1 MKKLAVIFLMVICCI
16 CLTSCSKLLNIS
28 GNENSDYIK
37 YNGILYNGAGFYA
50 VDDDLRLI
58 GHIKD
63 GANVY
68 AVGNDK
74 PPQFIIIHGSDN
86 SGCFAAEGADI
97 PTSGRITMALIDPVT
112 RGTNSQY
119 LSTSDELAML
129 AKITNLTGEPQEF
142 LVDNYYTEGN
152 EFYYVYNDSNV
163 TCSDNYGGYVA
174 YTDGKWIYSAPGESI
189 ERKEHNTVL
198 ITGIVIE
205 DEELINEMCGSVL
218 TNYFN
223 IKAK

>member
-1 MKKLAVIFLMVICCI
+1 MKKSAVIFLMTICCI

-28 GNENSDYIK
+28 GNENSDYVK
-37 YNGILYNGAGFYA
+37 YDGILYKGAGFY
-50 VDDDLRLI
+50 VVDDLRLI

-63 GANVY
+63 GADVY

-74 PPQFIIIHGSDN
+74 PPQFIIICGSDN
-86 SGCFAAEGADI
+86 SGCFAAECAYI
-97 PTSGRITMALIDPVT
+97 PTSGRITKALIEPATIGTDP
-112 RGTNSQY
+112 QY
-119 LSTSDELAML
+119 LSTNDELAML

-163 TCSDNYGGYVA
+163 TCSDNYGGYIA

>member
-1 MKKLAVIFLMVICCI
+1 MKKSAVIFLMIICCI

-50 VDDDLRLI
+50 ADDDLRLI
-58 GHIKD
+58 GHIKN
-63 GANVY
+63 GADVY

-74 PPQFIIIHGSDN
+74 LPQFIIIHGSDN
-86 SGCFAAEGADI
+86 SGCFAAEGAYI
-97 PTSGRITMALIDPVT
+97 PTSGRITKALIDPAI
-112 RGTNSQY
+112 RGINSQY
-119 LSTSDELAML
+119 LSTDDELAML
-129 AKITNLTGEPQEF
+129 EKITNLTGEPQEF
-142 LVDNYYTEGN
+142 LVDNYYTDGN
-152 EFYYVYNDSNV
+152 AFYYIYNDSNV
-163 TCSDNYGGYVA
+163 TCLDNYGGYIA

-205 DEELINEMCGSVL
+205 DEELINEIRESSLGE
-218 TNYFN
+218 Y
-223 IKAK
+223 ID

>member
-1 MKKLAVIFLMVICCI
+1 MKKSAVIFLMIICCI
-16 CLTSCSKLLNIS
+16 CLTSCLRILNIT

-50 VDDDLRLI
+50 ADDDLRLI
-58 GHIKD
+58 GHIKN
-63 GANVY
+63 GADVY

-74 PPQFIIIHGSDN
+74 LPQFIIIHGSDN
-86 SGCFAAEGADI
+86 SGCFAAEGAYI
-97 PTSGRITMALIDPVT
+97 PTSGRITKALIDPVT

-119 LSTSDELAML
+119 LSTADELAML
-129 AKITNLTGEPQEF
+129 EKITNLTGEPQEF
-142 LVDNYYTEGN
+142 LVDNYGTDGN
-152 EFYYVYNDSNV
+152 AFYYVYNDSNL
-163 TCSDNYGGYVA
+163 TCSENYGGYVA

-205 DEELINEMCGSVL
+205 DEELINEIRESSLGK
-218 TNYFN
+218 Y
-223 IKAK
+223 IE

>member
-1 MKKLAVIFLMVICCI
+1 MKKSAVIFLMTICCI

-28 GNENSDYIK
+28 GNENSDYVK
-37 YNGILYNGAGFYA
+37 YDGILYNGAGFY
-50 VDDDLRLI
+50 VVDDLRLI

-63 GANVY
+63 GADVY

-74 PPQFIIIHGSDN
+74 PPQFIIICGSDN
-86 SGCFAAEGADI
+86 SGCFAAEGAYI
-97 PTSGRITMALIDPVT
+97 PTSGRITKALIEPATIGTDP
-112 RGTNSQY
+112 RY
-119 LSTSDELAML
+119 LSTNDELAML

-163 TCSDNYGGYVA
+163 TCSDNYGGYIA

>member
-1 MKKLAVIFLMVICCI
+1 MKKSAVIFLMVICCI
-16 CLTSCSKLLNIS
+16 CLTSCSKLLDIS

-50 VDDDLRLI
+50 VDDLRLI

-63 GANVY
+63 GADVY
-68 AVGNDK
+68 AVGNDQ
-74 PPQFIIIHGSDN
+74 PPQFIIICGSDN
-86 SGCFAAEGADI
+86 SGCFAVEDAYI
-97 PTSGRITMALIDPVT
+97 PTSGRITRALIEPAT
-112 RGTNSQY
+112 IGTDSQY
-119 LSTSDELAML
+119 LSTDDELAML

>member
-1 MKKLAVIFLMVICCI
+1 MKKSDVIFLMTICCI

-28 GNENSDYIK
+28 GNENSDYVK
-37 YNGILYNGAGFYA
+37 CDGILYNGAGFY
-50 VDDDLRLI
+50 VVDDLRLI

-63 GANVY
+63 GADVY

-86 SGCFAAEGADI
+86 SGCFAAEGAYI
-97 PTSGRITMALIDPVT
+97 PTSGRITKALIDPEIRGSNT
-112 RGTNSQY
+112 RY
-119 LSTSDELAML
+119 LSTADELAML
-129 AKITNLTGEPQEF
+129 EKITNLTGEPQEF
-142 LVDNYYTEGN
+142 LVDNYYTDGN
-152 EFYYVYNDSNV
+152 AFYYVYNDSNV
-163 TCSDNYGGYVA
+163 TCSDNYGGYIA

-189 ERKEHNTVL
+189 ERKEHNAVL